1 MLTCM
6 AAVGCE
12 DAAPAAAAAGCGR
25 LLGEGRGRSLLREE
39 ETPWP
44 RLDTLPSTVPT
55 PPPSKRAR
63 KLVTRLS
70 CAAA

>member
-55 PPPSKRAR
+55 PPPS
-63 KLVTRLS
+63 
-70 CAAA
+70 